1 MNNVQQGWQCPV
13 CKRVYAPWVQT
24 CDKCGRDE
32 NGAYTYKNGSFT
44 VCTSPGTVDISSTTA
59 TVYDE
64 WRDSYRKCEKCGGD
78 MQVDVSCLCTSLPP
92 QRKYKC
98 KKCGNIEYH
107 VT

>member
-13 CKRVYAPWVQT
+13 CKRVYAPWVMA

-32 NGAYTYKNGSFT
+32 AKNNTIFRAVTTQAVATPETINGNTT
-44 VCTSPGTVDISSTTA
+44 IDETWVDTN
-59 TVYDE
+59 
-64 WRDSYRKCEKCGGD
+64 RKCKKCGGD
-78 MQVDVSCLCTSLPP
+78 MQVDVSCICTSLPP